1 MPVPN
6 SLDVRPPARGRYDG
20 LSGDATMQLKHAIFP
35 IGAVLIW
42 SGNTIISKMS
52 AGLIQPEAIAFY
64 RWLLAGI
71 LLTPFCLR
79 GVWRERRQIRPH
91 LWKVVMLALFGM
103 VLYQSLAYFAAAT
116 SSAMN
121 MGMIASLMPLLTLLL
136 SSWVLREPPTWGTL
150 LGGILSLCGLMILI
164 GKGQPE
170 QLLSH
175 GVVVGD
181 LLMLLATIAYAFYGI
196 LLRRWALPI
205 ATWHL
210 LYLQIWV
217 AVLVLLPLCLAAPYS
232 PVTAANL
239 PLILYAGIAA
249 SILSQVLWMNGI
261 AHLGASHASMFMNLS
276 PLFTVII
283 AVAALDESLHAYH
296 AVGGGI
302 TLAGVMLAQ
311 LLKRK
316 IVRHAA

>member
-1 MPVPN
+1 
-6 SLDVRPPARGRYDG
+6 
-20 LSGDATMQLKHAIFP
+20 MQLKHAIFP
-35 IGAVLIW
+35 ISAILIW

-52 AGLIQPEAIAFY
+52 AGVIEPAAISFY

-79 GVWRERRQIRPH
+79 GVWRQRRQIRPH
-91 LWKVVMLALFGM
+91 LWKVVVLALFGM

-116 SSAMN
+116 SSAMS
-121 MGMIASLMPLLTLLL
+121 MGMIASLMPLLTLLI
-136 SSWVLREPPTWGTL
+136 SSWVLREAPTWGTL
-150 LGGILSLCGLMILI
+150 LGGMLSLFGLMILI
-164 GKGQPE
+164 GKGHPA
-170 QLLSH
+170 QLISN
-175 GVVVGD
+175 GVVFGD
-181 LLMLLATIAYAFYGI
+181 LLMLLATIAYAFYGV
-196 LLRRWALPI
+196 LLRRWALPM

-217 AVLVLLPLCLAAPYS
+217 AVLLLLPLCLAAPYS

-249 SILSQVLWMNGI
+249 SIISQILWMNGI
-261 AHLGASHASMFMNLS
+261 AHLGASHATMFMNLS
-276 PLFTVII
+276 PIFTVII

-296 AVGGGI
+296 AIGGGI

-311 LLKRK
+311 LIKRR
-316 IVRHAA
+316 IVPQAA

>member
-1 MPVPN
+1 
-6 SLDVRPPARGRYDG
+6 
-20 LSGDATMQLKHAIFP
+20 MQLRHAIFP

-42 SGNTIISKMS
+42 SGNTIISKLS

-64 RWLLAGI
+64 RWLLAGL

-91 LWKVVMLALFGM
+91 LWKVVVLALFGM

-136 SSWVLREPPTWGTL
+136 SSWFLREPPTWGTL

-164 GKGQPE
+164 GKGQPG
-170 QLLSH
+170 QLLTH
-175 GVVVGD
+175 GVVLGD

-217 AVLVLLPLCLAAPYS
+217 AVLVLLPLCLAAPYA

-261 AHLGASHASMFMNLS
+261 AHLGASHASIFMNLS